1 MNRRAVGRF
10 LIISVMILGLG
21 CARRGDV
28 SGTVRLEGKPL
39 AFGTVQLEASDGK
52 LHNGIIEEDGS
63 YFIPGV
69 ARGETKVAVS
79 SQNPTSA
86 AFQPL
91 HRVGIENQTTRP
103 KAVQG
108 WFPIPT
114 KYEMF
119 SNSGLTI
126 DVKSGE
132 NPIDID
138 LTK

>member
-1 MNRRAVGRF
+1 MNGRAVGR
-10 LIISVMILGLG
+10 SVVIGLMMFGLG
-21 CARRGDV
+21 CAGRGDV
-28 SGTVRLEGKPL
+28 SGTVRLDGKPL
-39 AFGTVQLEASDGK
+39 VFGTVQFEASDGK

-91 HRVGIENQTTRP
+91 HRVGIENKTTRP
-103 KAVQG
+103 KPIQG
-108 WFPIPT
+108 WFPIPS

-119 SNSGLTI
+119 SKSGLTI

-132 NPIDID
+132 NKTDID

>member
-1 MNRRAVGRF
+1 MNGRAVGR
-10 LIISVMILGLG
+10 IVVISVIMLGLG

-28 SGTVRLEGKPL
+28 SGTVRLDGKPL
-39 AFGTVQLEASDGK
+39 VFGTVQFEASDGK
-52 LHNGIIEEDGS
+52 LHNGLIEEDGS

-69 ARGETKVAVS
+69 AHGETRVAVS

-91 HRVGIENQTTRP
+91 HRVGIENQATRP

-108 WFPIPT
+108 WFPIPS

-119 SNSGLTI
+119 ANSGLTI

-132 NPIDID
+132 NQIDIE
-138 LTK
+138 LKK